1 MLIKRTCPLS
11 GETKTQDIAV
21 TQAQLD
27 DWDSGTLIQNA
38 MPHLSADERE
48 FILTGMTPDVWDK
61 LFSED

>member
-1 MLIKRTCPLS
+1 MLIERTCPLS

-27 DWDSGTLIQNA
+27 DWESGTLIQNV

-48 FILTGMTPDVWDK
+48 FILTGMTADVWDK